1 MPRSTTRLREALHK
15 NKEKQKYTTMF
26 ENLSERLER
35 SFKILKGEG
44 RITEINV
51 AETLKDVRR
60 ALLDADV
67 NYKVAKSFTDTVK
80 QKALGQN
87 VLTAIKPQQLMV
99 KIVHDELALLMGGK
113 AQDMKLEHRPAV
125 ILMAGLNGA
134 GKTTLSGK
142 LALFLKDKKHRKPL
156 LAACDTYRP
165 AAIEQL
171 RVLAEQIEVP
181 IFMNL
186 EEKDPVKIARDAIQ
200 EAKAKGYDTVIVDT
214 AGRLAIDEALM
225 QEIAAIKEATQ
236 PDETLFVVDAMT
248 GQDAVN
254 TAKEF
259 NERLD
264 FDGVV
269 LTKLDG
275 DTRGGAALSIRSV
288 VDKPI
293 KFVGMGEKM
302 DALDVFHP
310 ERMADRILG
319 MGDIVSLV
327 EKAQAQYDEQEARR
341 VAKKIAQNKFDFN
354 DFLGQLQQIK
364 KMGNI
369 KDLAAMI
376 PGVGKAIKDV
386 DIDDHALDGIEAIIY
401 SMTPKEREHP
411 EILNGSRKN
420 RIAKG
425 SGRSIQ
431 DVNRLIT
438 QFDQTRKMMKMMNG
452 GGLKQM
458 MARMP
463 KGALPKL
470 PGM

>member
-1 MPRSTTRLREALHK
+1 
-15 NKEKQKYTTMF
+15 MF

-35 SFKILKGEG
+35 SFKILTGKGS
-44 RITEINV
+44 ITEINV

-67 NYKVAKSFTDTVK
+67 NYKVAKTFTDTVK

-87 VLTAIKPQQLMV
+87 VLTSVKPGQLMV
-99 KIVHDELALLMGGK
+99 KIVHDELAQLMGGQ
-113 AQDMKLEHRPAV
+113 ARELKLSGRPSV

-142 LALFLKDKKHRKPL
+142 LALYLKNKKSRKPL
-156 LAACDTYRP
+156 LVACDVYRP
-165 AAIEQL
+165 AAVEQL

-181 IFMNL
+181 IYMNL
-186 EEKDPVKIARDAIQ
+186 EEKDPVKIAREGIQ

-214 AGRLAIDEALM
+214 AGRLAVDEELM

-236 PDETLFVVDAMT
+236 PDDTLFVVDAMT

-259 NERLD
+259 NDRLD
-264 FDGVV
+264 YEGVV

-275 DTRGGAALSIRSV
+275 DTRGGAALSIRTV

-293 KFVGMGEKM
+293 LFVGTGEKM
-302 DALDVFHP
+302 EALDVFHP
-310 ERMADRILG
+310 DRMADRILG

-327 EKAQAQYDEQEARR
+327 ERAQEQFDEKEALKLQR
-341 VAKKIAQNKFDFN
+341 KIQKNQFDFN
-354 DFLGQLQQIK
+354 DFLAQIQQIK
-364 KMGNI
+364 KMGNL
-369 KDLAAMI
+369 KDLASMI
-376 PGVGKAIKDV
+376 PGVGKALKDV
-386 DIDDHALDGIEAIIY
+386 EIDDNAFKGIEAIIL
-401 SMTPKEREHP
+401 SMTPRERQHP
-411 EILNGSRKN
+411 EILNQSRKN

-425 SGRSIQ
+425 SGTTIQ
-431 DVNRLIT
+431 EVNRLVK
-438 QFDQTRKMMKMMNG
+438 QFDQTRKMMKMVTGTKMG
-452 GGLKQM
+452 KM

-463 KGALPKL
+463 K
-470 PGM
+470 MR